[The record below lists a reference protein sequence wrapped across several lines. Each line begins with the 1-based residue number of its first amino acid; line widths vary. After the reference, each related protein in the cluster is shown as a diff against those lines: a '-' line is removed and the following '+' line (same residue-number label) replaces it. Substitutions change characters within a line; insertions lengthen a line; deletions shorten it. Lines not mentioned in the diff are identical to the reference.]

1 MATSLDDLVEAI
13 QSAVIKAQQLS
24 EDHHVN
30 IVGRFFEQDASTGQ
44 MRAKMQEIWVPSMN
58 PEHAEHTHVRINVP
72 LMSLANLGAIRIKEL
87 TVEFDTKLGSL
98 EAKDVDKDGI
108 PDMLESPPPGGVEGS
123 RPPPAGG
130 GVPHGRRS
138 MFGKLG
144 MGKRLAFDMKQG
156 GAADDATKAHVSIT
170 FTGEDPPEG
179 VIRLNG
185 LVIRTLP

>member
-30 IVGRFFEQDASTGQ
+30 IVGRFFEQDAATGQ
-44 MRAKMQEIWVPSMN
+44 MRAKMQEIWIPSMN
-58 PEHAEHTHVRINVP
+58 PEHAENTHVRINVP

-98 EAKDVDKDGI
+98 EAKDANKDGI
-108 PDMLESPPPGGVEGS
+108 PDVLQQPTSSG
-123 RPPPAGG
+123 PAGDEPTDG
-130 GVPHGRRS
+130 GPAPRGRRS

-156 GAADDATKAHVSIT
+156 GSADDATTAHVSIT